1 MKKILAIM
9 FLLVFGLCL
18 TACNKVKSEEDK
30 KMFNDYFKSIDNIEG
45 YEKVEYYL
53 TFNKNEENYKYKYSC
68 EYKEDGVIEIWKI
81 IEHKHIY
88 HIYRFFD
95 NKLIIE
101 EYDTLPNAS
110 VARVLK
116 VSEINITK
124 EEFLDQYEIIKNPK
138 YNLDLEHSNYYRVRI
153 HNMDEDDWNHIFE
166 FNDDYVYEVK
176 LFDLAIGL
184 NNCNMTFT
192 TFENENDPNTIN
204 DIQII
209 GIYDNIFYNL
219 YINIDK

>member
-1 MKKILAIM
+1 M
-9 FLLVFGLCL
+9 
-18 TACNKVKSEEDK
+18 
-30 KMFNDYFKSIDNIEG
+30 
-45 YEKVEYYL
+45 
-53 TFNKNEENYKYKYSC
+53 
-68 EYKEDGVIEIWKI
+68 
-81 IEHKHIY
+81 
-88 HIYRFFD
+88 
-95 NKLIIE
+95 IE
-101 EYDTLPNAS
+101 EYDTLLNAS

-184 NNCNMTFT
+184 NNCYMTFT

-204 DIQII
+204 DIQIT